1 MFALMSRLP
10 LPRFASRLVEERG
23 ESEGRLVVV
32 GNAAPSHHQVRPLL
46 HHVSGTWRIVFRSR
60 LCLTVCVCA
69 MRGGETNFS
78 FYFSGIFLCTLCSQ
92 LPSLL
97 ASCCNYRVVVVVVIV
112 AAAVVVAAAMRF

>member
-1 MFALMSRLP
+1 MAH
-10 LPRFASRLVEERG
+10 RFQVK
-23 ESEGRLVVV
+23 VV
-32 GNAAPSHHQVRPLL
+32 LD
-46 HHVSGTWRIVFRSR
+46 
-60 LCLTVCVCA
+60 CVCA